1 MLYTTTKKNTKS
13 LENELQR
20 IKDEGKFKV
29 IHNDTNYCF
38 SISSMNMT
46 SGYYLVPVVNYD
58 GVYVYLGKKTI
69 DVNDLIKCEKTL
81 IENIKEIE
89 EINETQ
95 KMVKRI
101 FND

>member
-1 MLYTTTKKNTKS
+1 MLYTTTKKNSKC

-29 IHNDTNYCF
+29 IYNDTNYCF

-46 SGYYLVPVVNYD
+46 SGYYLVPVVNPD
-58 GVYVYLGKKTI
+58 GAYVYLGKKTI

-81 IENIKEIE
+81 IKNIKEIE
-89 EINETQ
+89 EIDETQ